1 MFYIGMAV
9 VIVVLSGLVIWS
21 DELARQQQLEDT
33 IRSTKTRAEDE
44 WDRWAQM
51 VEELITGSSPPEE
64 REERVKQF
72 YRDRQTR
79 AQLPT
84 KKSSAI
90 SMTLDRAARPPD

>member
-21 DELARQQQLEDT
+21 DERARQQQLEDT

-51 VEELITGSSPPEE
+51 VEELITGSSSP
-64 REERVKQF
+64 EERVKQF

-84 KKSSAI
+84 KI

>member
-21 DELARQQQLEDT
+21 DERARQQQLEDT

-51 VEELITGSSPPEE
+51 VEELITGTSPPEE
-64 REERVKQF
+64 RKERVKQF
-72 YRDRQTR
+72 YRGRTSVPGAGLSWR
-79 AQLPT
+79 A
-84 KKSSAI
+84 SA
-90 SMTLDRAARPPD
+90 SKEKNPRE

>member
-21 DELARQQQLEDT
+21 DERARQQQLEDT

-51 VEELITGSSPPEE
+51 VEELITGSSSPEE
-64 REERVKQF
+64 RAERVKQF

-84 KKSSAI
+84 KI

>member
-51 VEELITGSSPPEE
+51 VEELITGSLPPKE

-72 YRDRQTR
+72 YRGRTSVPGAGLAWR
-79 AQLPT
+79 A
-84 KKSSAI
+84 SA
-90 SMTLDRAARPPD
+90 SKEKNPRE

>member
-51 VEELITGSSPPEE
+51 VEELITGSSSLEE

-72 YRDRQTR
+72 YRDRQTH

-84 KKSSAI
+84 KI